1 MTELTN
7 KRKGL
12 VAREDV
18 IYREDMMS
26 LPRRTKT
33 SRNVPFWNNH
43 PASDLLEKDE
53 KSGIA
58 KSMKPAK
65 LWESRKEYQDF
76 PLRVFRKHLYQ
87 ERMKQLAAPFWQH
100 KRNQKAQ
107 KKAP

>member
-26 LPRRTKT
+26 LPRRTRT
-33 SRNVPFWNNH
+33 SQNVPFWNNH

-58 KSMKPAK
+58 KSIIPAN
-65 LWESRKEYQDF
+65 LWELRK
-76 PLRVFRKHLYQ
+76 
-87 ERMKQLAAPFWQH
+87 
-100 KRNQKAQ
+100 
-107 KKAP
+107 